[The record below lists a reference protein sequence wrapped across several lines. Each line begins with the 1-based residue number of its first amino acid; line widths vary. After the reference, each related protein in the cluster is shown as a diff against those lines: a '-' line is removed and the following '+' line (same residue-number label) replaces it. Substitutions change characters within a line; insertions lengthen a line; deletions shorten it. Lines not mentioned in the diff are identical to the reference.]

1 MGFFSAMKYSALYD
15 KRIKAYGLE
24 PRELPP
30 NLHAT
35 ICSSFER
42 RSERYAD
49 NSGLT
54 GHRRSDF
61 IEANIE
67 GAADLLVLCLKGPS
81 FYALMNNMRGLDGR
95 NVGVGGLSAEET
107 IKDLAR
113 MWIDG
118 GPEGT
123 LELKL
128 MGEVNQLGLLN
139 RDFANSFMA
148 ERSRQ
153 ESR

>member
-1 MGFFSAMKYSALYD
+1 MGFISAIKYSALFD
-15 KRIKAYGLE
+15 KRIRAYGLE

-30 NLHAT
+30 ELCAT

-67 GAADLLVLCLKGPS
+67 GAADLLVLCVKGIR
-81 FYALMNNMRGLDGR
+81 FYILHTER
-95 NVGVGGLSAEET
+95 VGGLSATET
-107 IKDLAR
+107 VKDLAR
-113 MWIDG
+113 DWVRYG
-118 GPEGT
+118 AEGT
-123 LELKL
+123 LELTL
-128 MGEVNQLGLLN
+128 MQSVNQLGQLN
-139 RDFANSFMA
+139 LGFASAFKD

-153 ESR
+153 QVRS